1 MPSPGKAHAVT
12 IFLQTI
18 ASLGICVRN
27 KVSSA
32 RTEKGKA
39 SDAMKRQSNG
49 ARRQPTMKQVA
60 EAAGVHVSTVSRAL
74 NPATCSMVVPSVA
87 SRVLKAAK
95 TLGYRVDPVAASL
108 RTGRSHLVGML
119 IPDIATNVFA
129 PILSGAIERLSNAGY
144 SVLVAY
150 VSSDPDQQL
159 DLVQGLVARRVD
171 GLILATVTRK
181 DPLVSF
187 CLEQGIPAVL
197 VNRSEQVARLSAVV
211 SDDAAG
217 MRLAVDHL
225 VELGHRRIA
234 HIAGPLEHS
243 TGFLRKAG
251 FTQSLGTHGI
261 DAASAPCEVAG
272 TYSRE
277 QGRAAAERLLQRHR
291 EVTAIVAANDLL
303 ALGAY
308 DALRVSGR
316 ECPKDISVVGHNDMP
331 LVDLVQP
338 GLTTVRISQFEMGRQ
353 AADLL
358 EQAIQDPGGAIRNVV
373 LQPVL
378 IVRSSTARPR
388 QTTSKKSAVKLP
400 GVPPRVRQQKTA
412 RQ

>member
-1 MPSPGKAHAVT
+1 
-12 IFLQTI
+12 
-18 ASLGICVRN
+18 
-27 KVSSA
+27 
-32 RTEKGKA
+32 
-39 SDAMKRQSNG
+39 MKRQSNG

-74 NPATCSMVVPSVA
+74 NPATSSMVVPSVA

-108 RTGRSHLVGML
+108 RTGRSQLVGML

-129 PILSGAIERLSNAGY
+129 PILSGAIERLSNSGY

-150 VSSDPDQQL
+150 VSSDPKQQL
-159 DLVQGLVARRVD
+159 NLVQGLMARRVD
-171 GLILATVTRK
+171 GLILATVTRQ
-181 DPLVSF
+181 DSLVSF
-187 CLEQGIPAVL
+187 CLTQGIPAVL

-243 TGFLRKAG
+243 TGFLRRAG
-251 FTQSLGTHGI
+251 FMQALATHGI
-261 DAASAPCEVAG
+261 DTASAPCEVAG
-272 TYSRE
+272 TYTRE
-277 QGRAAAERLLQRHR
+277 QGRAAAERLLQGHR
-291 EVTAIVAANDLL
+291 EITAIVAANDLL

-308 DALRVSGR
+308 DALRESGR

-338 GLTTVRISQFEMGRQ
+338 SLTTVRISHFDMGRQ

-358 EQAIQDPGGAIRNVV
+358 EQAIQGAGGAIRNIV

-378 IVRSSTARPR
+378 IARSSTAKPR
-388 QTTSKKSAVKLP
+388 QTTSKKSEAKSS
-400 GVPPRVRQQKTA
+400 RVASRLRQQKTA

>member
-1 MPSPGKAHAVT
+1 
-12 IFLQTI
+12 
-18 ASLGICVRN
+18 
-27 KVSSA
+27 
-32 RTEKGKA
+32 
-39 SDAMKRQSNG
+39 MKRQSNG
-49 ARRQPTMKQVA
+49 ARRRPTMKQVA

-74 NPATCSMVVPSVA
+74 NPATCSMVVPAVA

-108 RTGRSHLVGML
+108 RTGRSHLIGML

-150 VSSDPDQQL
+150 VSLDPDQQL

-171 GLILATVTRK
+171 GLILATVTRRK

-187 CLEQGIPAVL
+187 CVEQGIPAVL

-225 VELGHRRIA
+225 VELGHRRIG
-234 HIAGPLEHS
+234 HVAGPLKHS

-251 FTQSLGTHGI
+251 FMQSLGTHGV
-261 DAASAPCEVAG
+261 DATSAPCEVAG
-272 TYSRE
+272 SYTRD

-291 EVTAIVAANDLL
+291 EITAIVAASDLL
-303 ALGAY
+303 ALGVY
-308 DALRVSGR
+308 DALRETR
-316 ECPKDISVVGHNDMP
+316 HECPKDISVVGHNDMP

-338 GLTTVRISQFEMGRQ
+338 GLTTVRISHFEMGRQ

-358 EQAIQDPGGAIRNVV
+358 EQAIQDAGGAIRNVV
-373 LQPVL
+373 LQPTL
-378 IVRSSTARPR
+378 IVRSSTVRPR
-388 QTTSKKSAVKLP
+388 HTTSKKSDTSLF
-400 GVPPRVRQQKTA
+400 GVPTRVRQRKTA
-412 RQ
+412 RQSLSST

>member
-1 MPSPGKAHAVT
+1 MERRS
-12 IFLQTI
+12 
-18 ASLGICVRN
+18 
-27 KVSSA
+27 
-32 RTEKGKA
+32 KGT
-39 SDAMKRQSNG
+39 
-49 ARRQPTMKQVA
+49 RRQPTMKQVA
-60 EAAGVHVSTVSRAL
+60 EVAGVHVSTVSRAL
-74 NPATCSMVVPSVA
+74 NPATRSMVVPSVA

-108 RTGRSHLVGML
+108 RTGRSQLVGML

-129 PILSGAIERLSNAGY
+129 PILSGAIERLSIAGY

-150 VSSDPDQQL
+150 VASDSEQQL

-171 GLILATVTRK
+171 GLILATVTRR

-251 FTQSLGTHGI
+251 FMQALAAHGI
-261 DAASAPCEVAG
+261 DAASAPIEVAG
-272 TYSRE
+272 TYTRE
-277 QGRAAAERLLQRHR
+277 HGRAAAERLLQRHR
-291 EVTAIVAANDLL
+291 EVTAVVAANDLL
-303 ALGAY
+303 ALGVY
-308 DALRVSGR
+308 DALRELGR
-316 ECPKDISVVGHNDMP
+316 ECPKDVSVVGHNDMP

-338 GLTTVRISQFEMGRQ
+338 ALTTVRISHFEMGRQ

-358 EQAIQDPGGAIRNVV
+358 EQAIQDTAGAIRNVV

-378 IVRSSTARPR
+378 VARNSTARPR
-388 QTTSKKSAVKLP
+388 HASSKKGEPRPSAIP
-400 GVPPRVRQQKTA
+400 TRA
-412 RQ
+412 RQPKAARQ

>member
-1 MPSPGKAHAVT
+1 
-12 IFLQTI
+12 
-18 ASLGICVRN
+18 
-27 KVSSA
+27 
-32 RTEKGKA
+32 
-39 SDAMKRQSNG
+39 MKRQPNG
-49 ARRQPTMKQVA
+49 SQRQATMKQVA
-60 EAAGVHVSTVSRAL
+60 EAAGVHASTVSRAL
-74 NPATCSMVVPSVA
+74 NPATRSMVIPSVV

-129 PILSGAIERLSNAGY
+129 PILNGAIERLSNSGY
-144 SVLVAY
+144 SALVAY
-150 VSSDPDQQL
+150 VPSDPEQQL

-171 GLILATVTRK
+171 GLILATVTRQ
-181 DPLVSF
+181 DPLVGF

-211 SDDAAG
+211 SDDVAG

-225 VELGHRRIA
+225 AELGHRCIG

-243 TGFLRKAG
+243 TGFLRRAG
-251 FTQSLGTHGI
+251 FIQALSTHGI
-261 DAASAPCEVAG
+261 DAESAPCEVAG
-272 TYSRE
+272 TYTRE

-291 EVTAIVAANDLL
+291 KITAIVAANDLL
-303 ALGAY
+303 ALGVY
-308 DALRVSGR
+308 DALRQSGR
-316 ECPKDISVVGHNDMP
+316 ECPNDISVVGHNDMP

-338 GLTTVRISQFEMGRQ
+338 GLTTVRISHFEMGRQ

-358 EQAIQDPGGAIRNVV
+358 GQAIQDTGRAIRNVV

-378 IVRSSTARPR
+378 VVRSSTATPR
-388 QTTSKKSAVKLP
+388 HASSKKSDAKLS
-400 GVPPRVRQQKTA
+400 GVRQQKAA
-412 RQ
+412 RQQASSM

>member
-1 MPSPGKAHAVT
+1 
-12 IFLQTI
+12 
-18 ASLGICVRN
+18 
-27 KVSSA
+27 
-32 RTEKGKA
+32 
-39 SDAMKRQSNG
+39 MKRRSNG
-49 ARRQPTMKQVA
+49 ARRQATMKEVA

-74 NPATCSMVVPSVA
+74 NPATRSMVVAPVV

-129 PILSGAIERLSNAGY
+129 PILSGAIERLSNCGF

-150 VSSDPDQQL
+150 VPSDPEQQL
-159 DLVQGLVARRVD
+159 DLVQGLMARRVD
-171 GLILATVTRK
+171 GLILATVTRQ

-251 FTQSLGTHGI
+251 FMQALGTQGI
-261 DAASAPCEVAG
+261 GATSAPCEVAD
-272 TYSRE
+272 TYTRE

-291 EVTAIVAANDLL
+291 DVTAIVAANDLL
-303 ALGAY
+303 ALGVY
-308 DALRVSGR
+308 DALRESGR

-338 GLTTVRISQFEMGRQ
+338 GLTTVRISHFEMGRQ
-353 AADLL
+353 SADLM
-358 EQAIQDPGGAIRNVV
+358 EQAIKDPGGAIRNVV

-378 IVRSSTARPR
+378 VVRSSTARPR
-388 QTTSKKSAVKLP
+388 HASSKKSGPKFSAVP
-400 GVPPRVRQQKTA
+400 TRVRQQKTA

>member
-1 MPSPGKAHAVT
+1 MPSLGTAHAVT
-12 IFLQTI
+12 ISLQTI
-18 ASLGICVRN
+18 AMICICVRN

-32 RTEKGKA
+32 GTEKMKA
-39 SDAMKRQSNG
+39 PDAMKRQSNG

-74 NPATCSMVVPSVA
+74 NPATRSMVVPSVA

-95 TLGYRVDPVAASL
+95 KLGYRVDPVAASL
-108 RTGRSHLVGML
+108 RTGRSQLVGML

-129 PILSGAIERLSNAGY
+129 PILSGAIERLSNSGY

-159 DLVQGLVARRVD
+159 DLVQGLAARRVD

-243 TGFLRKAG
+243 TGFLRRAG
-251 FTQSLGTHGI
+251 FMQALGTHGI
-261 DAASAPCEVAG
+261 DTASAPCEVAG
-272 TYSRE
+272 TYTRE

-291 EVTAIVAANDLL
+291 EITAIVAANDLL
-303 ALGAY
+303 GLGAY
-308 DALRVSGR
+308 DALRESGR
-316 ECPKDISVVGHNDMP
+316 ECPKDVSVVGHNDMP

-338 GLTTVRISQFEMGRQ
+338 SLTTVRISHFEMGRQ

-358 EQAIQDPGGAIRNVV
+358 EQAIQDSGGAIRNVV
-373 LQPVL
+373 LQPAL

-388 QTTSKKSAVKLP
+388 HTTSKKSEASLS
-400 GVPPRVRQQKTA
+400 GVSTRVRQQKTA

>member
-1 MPSPGKAHAVT
+1 
-12 IFLQTI
+12 
-18 ASLGICVRN
+18 
-27 KVSSA
+27 
-32 RTEKGKA
+32 
-39 SDAMKRQSNG
+39 MKRQSNG

-74 NPATCSMVVPSVA
+74 NPATRSMVVSSVA

-108 RTGRSHLVGML
+108 RTGRSHLVGIL

-129 PILSGAIERLSNAGY
+129 PILSGAIERLSNTGY

-150 VSSDPDQQL
+150 VPSDPEQQL

-171 GLILATVTRK
+171 GLILATVTRQ
-181 DPLVSF
+181 DPLVGF
-187 CLEQGIPAVL
+187 CLQQGIPAVL

-225 VELGHRRIA
+225 AEMGHRHIA

-251 FTQSLGTHGI
+251 FMQALATHGI
-261 DAASAPCEVAG
+261 DPASAPIEVAG
-272 TYSRE
+272 TYTRE
-277 QGRAAAERLLQRHR
+277 HGRAAAERLLRQHR

-303 ALGAY
+303 ALGVY
-308 DALRVSGR
+308 DALRESGR
-316 ECPKDISVVGHNDMP
+316 ECPKDVSVVGHNDMP

-338 GLTTVRISQFEMGRQ
+338 ALTTVRISHYEMGRQ

-358 EQAIQDPGGAIRNVV
+358 EQAIQDAGGAIRNVV
-373 LQPVL
+373 LQPIL
-378 IVRSSTARPR
+378 MVRNSTAKLRHAS
-388 QTTSKKSAVKLP
+388 SKKTEAKTSAI
-400 GVPPRVRQQKTA
+400 PPRTRQPKTA

>member
-1 MPSPGKAHAVT
+1 
-12 IFLQTI
+12 
-18 ASLGICVRN
+18 
-27 KVSSA
+27 
-32 RTEKGKA
+32 
-39 SDAMKRQSNG
+39 MKRQSNG

-74 NPATCSMVVPSVA
+74 NPATSSMVVPTVA

-108 RTGRSHLVGML
+108 RTGRSQLVGML
-119 IPDIATNVFA
+119 VPDIATNVFA
-129 PILSGAIERLSNAGY
+129 PILSGAIERLSNSGY

-150 VSSDPDQQL
+150 VSSDPKQQL
-159 DLVQGLVARRVD
+159 DLVQGLMARRVD
-171 GLILATVTRK
+171 GLILATVTRQ
-181 DPLVSF
+181 DSLVSF
-187 CLEQGIPAVL
+187 CLAQGIPAVL

-243 TGFLRKAG
+243 TGFLRRAG
-251 FTQSLGTHGI
+251 FMQALATHDI
-261 DAASAPCEVAG
+261 DTASAPCEVAG
-272 TYSRE
+272 TYTRE

-291 EVTAIVAANDLL
+291 EITAIVAANDLL

-308 DALRVSGR
+308 DALRESGR

-338 GLTTVRISQFEMGRQ
+338 SLTTVRISHFEMGRQ

-358 EQAIQDPGGAIRNVV
+358 EQAIQDAGGAIRNVV

-378 IVRSSTARPR
+378 IARSSTARPPH
-388 QTTSKKSAVKLP
+388 TTSRKSEAKLS
-400 GVPPRVRQQKTA
+400 GVAPRLRQQKTA

>member
-1 MPSPGKAHAVT
+1 MDGGRFMPHD
-12 IFLQTI
+12 FLQTI
-18 ASLGICVRN
+18 AAICICVQN
-27 KVSSA
+27 AVSSA
-32 RTEKGKA
+32 GTEKGRA
-39 SDAMKRQSNG
+39 PDAMKRQSNG
-49 ARRQPTMKQVA
+49 ARRQATMKEVA

-74 NPATCSMVVPSVA
+74 NPATRSMVVAPVV
-87 SRVLKAAK
+87 SRVFKAAK

-129 PILSGAIERLSNAGY
+129 PILNGAIERLSNAGY

-150 VSSDPDQQL
+150 VPSDPEPQL

-171 GLILATVTRK
+171 GLILATVTRQ

-187 CLEQGIPAVL
+187 CLEQGIPAAL

-234 HIAGPLEHS
+234 HIAGPLGHS
-243 TGFLRKAG
+243 TGFLRRAG
-251 FTQSLGTHGI
+251 FMQALGTHGI
-261 DAASAPCEVAG
+261 EAASAPCEIAG
-272 TYSRE
+272 TYTRE
-277 QGRAAAERLLQRHR
+277 QGRAAAERLLQQHR

-308 DALRVSGR
+308 DALRNSGR

-338 GLTTVRISQFEMGRQ
+338 GLTTVRINHFEMGRQ

-358 EQAIQDPGGAIRNVV
+358 KQAIQDAGGAIRNIV

-388 QTTSKKSAVKLP
+388 HASSKKREAKFTAVP
-400 GVPPRVRQQKTA
+400 TRARQQKTL

>member
-1 MPSPGKAHAVT
+1 
-12 IFLQTI
+12 
-18 ASLGICVRN
+18 
-27 KVSSA
+27 
-32 RTEKGKA
+32 
-39 SDAMKRQSNG
+39 MKRQSNG

-87 SRVLKAAK
+87 GRVLKAAK

-129 PILSGAIERLSNAGY
+129 PILSGAIERLSSAGY

-181 DPLVSF
+181 DPLVAF

-225 VELGHRRIA
+225 FELGHRRIA
-234 HIAGPLEHS
+234 HIAGPLQHS

-251 FTQSLGTHGI
+251 FTQALGTHGI
-261 DAASAPCEVAG
+261 DPASAPCEVAG
-272 TYSRE
+272 TYTRE

-303 ALGAY
+303 ALGVY
-308 DALRVSGR
+308 DALRETGR

-338 GLTTVRISQFEMGRQ
+338 GLTTVRISHFEMGKQ

-388 QTTSKKSAVKLP
+388 QASSKKSEAKFS
-400 GVPPRVRQQKTA
+400 GVSTRARQQKTA